1 MKYSNDD
8 DHETKISKLLTNL
21 EREKED
27 LLHKIL
33 LNEIKLEKLRILET
47 KISAIKRHLSLKK

>member
-1 MKYSNDD
+1 MKL
-8 DHETKISKLLTNL
+8 KLLTNL